1 MDYKITI
8 DKFEGP
14 FDLLLHLIKQS
25 NIDICDI
32 SIVQITNQYLDYIN
46 KMDSMNLDVA
56 SEYLVMAAELI
67 EIKSSILLPKP
78 EKFESDFEED
88 PRKQLIDKLLDYKQY
103 KEMTTVFKDLENKR
117 KEMHTKEPSDLK
129 NYGIDFESKLS
140 DDVTLS
146 DLMDALNRFLENRDK
161 NKPLNTKIT
170 SKEYSVSRRSN
181 EIRDIIKKKKKI
193 EFSELFDFI
202 TKDYLV
208 VTFLSILDLTKKQE
222 IDIKQDSN
230 FDKIYISEKV
240 NNE

>member
-46 KMDSMNLDVA
+46 KMESMNLDVA

-181 EIRDIIKKKKKI
+181 EIRDVIKKKKKI

-208 VTFLSILDLTKKQE
+208 VTFLSILDLTRKQE
-222 IDIKQDSN
+222 IDIKQDYN

>member
-46 KMDSMNLDVA
+46 KMESMNLDVA

-170 SKEYSVSRRSN
+170 SKEYSVSRRNN

-208 VTFLSILDLTKKQE
+208 VTFLSILDLTRKQE
-222 IDIKQDSN
+222 IDIKQDYN

>member
-46 KMDSMNLDVA
+46 KMESMNLDVA

-103 KEMTTVFKDLENKR
+103 KEMTTVFKELENKR

-208 VTFLSILDLTKKQE
+208 VTFLSILDLTRKQE

>member
-208 VTFLSILDLTKKQE
+208 VTFLSILDLTRKQE

>member
-208 VTFLSILDLTKKQE
+208 VTFLSILDLTRKQE
-222 IDIKQDSN
+222 IDIKQDYN